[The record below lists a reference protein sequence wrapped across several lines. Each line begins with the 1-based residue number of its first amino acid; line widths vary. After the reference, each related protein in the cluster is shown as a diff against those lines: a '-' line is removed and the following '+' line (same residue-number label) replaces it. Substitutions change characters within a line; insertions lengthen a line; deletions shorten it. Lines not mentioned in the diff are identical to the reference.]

1 MTRRTLPII
10 ALLCIA
16 PALTVQAAVEARL
29 VRIGLFAGGQ
39 NSARRGCMSFAEVEL
54 RNRGAEPFNGDLRLS
69 EIDRDGDVV
78 VSVLE
83 SVVVEPDNT
92 WKSFEIYFMPNTNF
106 SRGSGL
112 TIRLYDD
119 QGALVDF
126 YSDAGQPLRQLN
138 AGTILDE
145 PPPEHLLIGVLTD
158 VGLPPQLTF
167 IANTRYEPQQSFF
180 NQRHVRAFSPRELPT
195 RGSGLDALDVLI
207 WRDADPSAIRPSQ
220 VEALRDWVER
230 GGRLLITVAS
240 HWQKF
245 QGNPAG
251 DLIGME
257 FTGVEETANAERFFD
272 VLSRDRLRE
281 EYQTF
286 YDNNPLT
293 RCLVDLGND
302 CDPFPADH
310 PEDEAFFFR
319 REMGRGWILVST
331 ALLTDLI
338 PAPSP
343 NTLTSSS
350 DEAERD
356 RQSYGDIIDRFVART
371 LLGLPRTRSTNVQ
384 GNMFPGSSNNLFAQV
399 LRQIG
404 FSGVTAAYLFFAIAF
419 AALYTFLATF
429 GTFLYLRKKDLTRHS
444 WLVFTIA
451 GFVGTFIGTGMVWVL
466 RGFSTQVAQTGIVD
480 AYANTNYGYGTF
492 LFGVKAHE
500 YTQLDVRLPVGY
512 EGADRKHGPIA
523 VLPTLP
529 SGGGSESTFSAT
541 DKYRHAQSATALQAV
556 PVRATLKE
564 FIGDW
569 HGELGG
575 SFDARLIYDTDK
587 RKFTEDSFLRNN
599 LGFELRDCYLF
610 YVDQLVAGSG
620 NIDTIGVPIGNL
632 SGSGDKAILQGQAF
646 FDKLYLSDKLD
657 PDGNPQKRNMID
669 LSVTEILKKC
679 RNDSNW
685 GLTGPAVADR
695 RTDIKVNQ
703 IHAPY
708 LLLSFY
714 NLQEEFERVA
724 NYKQSLARN
733 WDCSHRLTENLAM
746 VVGFAR
752 TPPKARLEIDRI
764 AETPGNSLTLYRF
777 MIPVERR

>member
-1 MTRRTLPII
+1 MTRRTLII
-10 ALLCIA
+10 VGLLTIATAL
-16 PALTVQAAVEARL
+16 PAQAAVEARL
-29 VRIGLFAGGQ
+29 VRVGLFAGGQ

-92 WKSFEIYFMPNTNF
+92 WKSFEIYFMPNTRF
-106 SRGSGL
+106 SRAPGL

-119 QGALVDF
+119 DGALVDF
-126 YSDAGQPLRQLN
+126 YSDAGVPLRQLDV
-138 AGTILDE
+138 GSILDE
-145 PPPEHLLIGVLTD
+145 PAPEHLLIGVLTD
-158 VGLPPQLTF
+158 EGLPPQITF
-167 IANTRYEPQQSFF
+167 IANSRYESQKTFF
-180 NQRHVRAFSPRELPT
+180 NERHVRAFSPRELPT

-207 WRDADPSAIRPSQ
+207 WRDADPSALRPSQ
-220 VEALRDWVER
+220 VEAMRDWVER

-240 HWQKF
+240 NWQKF

-251 DLIGME
+251 DLIGLE
-257 FTGVEETANAERFFD
+257 FTGVEETSNADRFFD
-272 VLSRDRLRE
+272 VLSREYLRE
-281 EYQTF
+281 DYQKH
-286 YDNNPLT
+286 YDRNPLT

-302 CDPFPADH
+302 CKPFPADH

-319 REMGRGWILVST
+319 REMGRGWIIVST

-338 PAPSP
+338 PEPSQK
-343 NTLTSSS
+343 TLKGSSES
-350 DEAERD
+350 AERE
-356 RQSYGDIIDRFVART
+356 RENYGDVIDRFAART
-371 LLGLPRTRSTNVQ
+371 LLGLPRARPTDVQ
-384 GNMFPGSSNNLFAQV
+384 GNMLLGDNNNLFAQV

-419 AALYTFLATF
+419 AALYTFVATF
-429 GTFLYLRKKDLTRHS
+429 GTYLYLRKKDLTRHS
-444 WLVFTIA
+444 WLVFTVA
-451 GFVGTFIGTGMVWVL
+451 GFVGTFIGTGIVWVL
-466 RGFSTQVAQTGIVD
+466 RGFSTQVAQTGVVD
-480 AYANTNYGYGTF
+480 AYANNNYGYGTF

-512 EGADRKHGPIA
+512 ETANRDHGPIA

-529 SGGGSESTFSAT
+529 TGNFSESTFSAT
-541 DKYRHAQSATALQAV
+541 DKYRHAQAATAIQAV

-564 FIGDW
+564 FIGEW

-587 RKFTEDSFLRNN
+587 REFTEDSFLRNN
-599 LGFELRDCYLF
+599 LGFELRDCYLL

-620 NIDTIGVPIGNL
+620 NIDTIGVPIGNFAE
-632 SGSGDKAILQGQAF
+632 SGDRAILQGEAF
-646 FDKLYLSDKLD
+646 FNKIYLSDKRD
-657 PDGNPQKRNMID
+657 ANGDFKKRGLLEM
-669 LSVTEILKKC
+669 SVTQILQKC

-685 GLTGPAVADR
+685 GLTGPALQDR
-695 RTDIKVNQ
+695 REDIKVDQ

-708 LLLSFY
+708 LLLSFF
-714 NLQEEFERVA
+714 NLQKNFEKA
-724 NYKQSLARN
+724 ALFKQSLARG

-764 AETPGNSLTLYRF
+764 AETPGSSLTLYRF